1 MSFLRHTFV
10 GAIMKKQFLIRILML
25 VVIISAAVF
34 VVAAVHAG
42 NNATTTEECAQEK
55 DDCFQ
60 PRTHS
65 EFLLESLTRTLL
77 AR

>member
-1 MSFLRHTFV
+1 
-10 GAIMKKQFLIRILML
+10 MKKQFFLRILML
-25 VVIISAAVF
+25 VVIISATVF

-42 NNATTTEECAQEK
+42 TSSATEECAQEK
-55 DDCFQ
+55 EDCLQ